1 MNPLLILGSIIGC
14 FMKIAILVV
23 VSTILLAGCASKE
36 FDQESYDR
44 QNKAA
49 EKSLNS
55 LDKEK

>member
-1 MNPLLILGSIIGC
+1 
-14 FMKIAILVV
+14 MKIAILVV